1 MGISDRIKNTKIFVT
16 GADGFIGSHLV
27 ERLNEIGASVK
38 ALCQYNSFGNIG
50 NLAYLK
56 PEDLSNVEIV
66 FGDIRD
72 RSLLASQMKEC
83 DHVFHLAS
91 LISIPHSYT
100 AADSYVQTNICGL
113 LNILEILK
121 NRPFTRLVNT
131 STSEVY
137 GTAIT
142 RPISESHPLQ
152 GQSPYSAS
160 KIAADHF
167 IEAFHRSFDMPLVTL
182 RPFNTFGPRQSTRAV
197 IPTIIKQ
204 LIDPNTNVLKMGDLT
219 PVRDFNY
226 VENTVEAFI
235 QLMFKDSIKYGEVYN
250 AGSGKTITIEDT
262 IKTIEKNLGIKKQ
275 VITDKRKSRPPKS
288 EVFELIADY
297 SKFHEATGWT
307 PKITFEQGILKTI
320 EWFLQ
325 TEIPKVQK
333 AKNLDFD

>member
-1 MGISDRIKNTKIFVT
+1 MEIPNHIKNSKIFVT

-27 ERLNEIGASVK
+27 EKLVEIGASVK

-50 NLAYLK
+50 NLADLK
-56 PEDLSNVEIV
+56 SEFLSNVEIV
-66 FGDIRD
+66 FGDVRD
-72 RSLLASQMKEC
+72 RSLLASQMKDC
-83 DHVFHLAS
+83 NYVFHLAS

-100 AADSYVQTNICGL
+100 AAESYVQTNICGL
-113 LNILEILK
+113 INILEILK

-142 RPISESHPLQ
+142 RPINENHPLQ
-152 GQSPYSAS
+152 GQSPYAAS

-167 IEAFHRSFDMPLVTL
+167 IEAFHRSFDMPIVTL

-204 LIDPNTNVLKMGDLT
+204 LIDPNTEVLKLGDLS
-219 PVRDFNY
+219 PIRDFNY

-235 QLMFKDSIKYGEVYN
+235 HLMFADGINYGEAYN
-250 AGSGKTITIEDT
+250 AGSGSTITIGDT
-262 IKTIEKNLGIKKQ
+262 VKLIEKNVGIKKQ
-275 VITDKRKSRPPKS
+275 IISDERKSRPSKS

-297 SKFHEATGWT
+297 SKFNEATGWE
-307 PKITFEQGILKTI
+307 PKITFEQGITRTI
-320 EWFLQ
+320 EWYLRAGTQ
-325 TEIPKVQK
+325 KDPKTENP
-333 AKNLDFD
+333 AFD